1 MRNVWFKRCAENQ
14 NAHFMLILL
23 LSNRTLYKKKWK
35 NIVTFGQ
42 ARDDN
47 MAHAHCMLDTEDY
60 KHTLTECVILI
71 AFPLQQS
78 LHERATMSAT
88 MSRCTYITSLVSNEI
103 WSFLSQSESHILTKN
118 CSYIHIR
125 WVRNRS
131 KSNGISSCL
140 IHPMSF
146 ILAHQ

>member
-1 MRNVWFKRCAENQ
+1 MRNVWLKRCTENQ
-14 NAHFMLILL
+14 NAHFMLILFFRIVPFIRKSGKISYL
-23 LSNRTLYKKKWK
+23 RAGQRRQYGACALHAGYRRLQTHTHGMC
-35 NIVTFGQ
+35 NI
-42 ARDDN
+42 
-47 MAHAHCMLDTEDY
+47 
-60 KHTLTECVILI
+60 I

-78 LHERATMSAT
+78 LHERAT